1 MSDELLIKKVNEVFA
16 SRNNDAREVIIIAE
30 TEITGKKLKVG
41 QKGHFDKEM
50 TTALLSQGLAI
61 FSSDY
66 VPEPKSKKSSTLK
79 K

>member
-1 MSDELLIKKVNEVFA
+1 MNQDINKKVNEVFA
-16 SRNNDAREVIIIAE
+16 SRDNDAREVIIIAE

-50 TTALLSQGLAI
+50 TTELLSQGLAI

>member
-1 MSDELLIKKVNEVFA
+1 MNQDIINKVNEVFA
-16 SRNNDAREVIIIAE
+16 SRDNDAREVVFVAE
-30 TEITGKKLKVG
+30 TDITGKTLKAG

-61 FSSDY
+61 FSSEY
-66 VPEPKSKKSSTLK
+66 VPEPKSKKVSTSK

>member
-30 TEITGKKLKVG
+30 TEITGKTLKVG
-41 QKGHFDKEM
+41 QKGQFDKEM
-50 TTALLSQGLAI
+50 TTALLSQGLAV
-61 FSSDY
+61 FTDEY
-66 VPEPKSKKSSTLK
+66 VPEPKSKKSLTSK